1 MYIYIWY
8 FSRTMKYKHTIFS
21 SVLPDPRPVE
31 ASKGCLEWH
40 VVQKKVPWGLVLLLG
55 GGFAMGE
62 ASDASGLSTW
72 MGDQLQAFDVLPKGA
87 IVFIMSLL
95 TAMLTE
101 VTSNTA
107 AASILMPVLR
117 ELVSSH
123 IDIFVI
129 R

>member
-1 MYIYIWY
+1 MHTYVCVLGVFFGCSLAYLVSIIVRTTIYIIMYIYIWY

-72 MGDQLQAFDVLPKGA
+72 MG
-87 IVFIMSLL
+87 
-95 TAMLTE
+95 
-101 VTSNTA
+101 TSFRRSTCC
-107 AASILMPVLR
+107 R
-117 ELVSSH
+117 KELSCL
-123 IDIFVI
+123 
-129 R
+129 